1 MVISGNFRFCPL
13 TSFLTFVFFL
23 IFQGGGN
30 IGQAMGYSVELNCQV
45 EAFPRPTITWV
56 HEGIQLS
63 TNQVRFFLEK
73 KIYTVSVMN
82 RLLKECICGNYSEC
96 LHGTF
101 NNYWKSYTC
110 FSRIH

>member
-1 MVISGNFRFCPL
+1 MVISRNFRFCPL
-13 TSFLTFVFFL
+13 TSFLTFVLFL

-63 TNQVRFFLEK
+63 TNQVCFK
-73 KIYTVSVMN
+73 KKYYLPTYWTVKDMQITS
-82 RLLKECICGNYSEC
+82 
-96 LHGTF
+96 
-101 NNYWKSYTC
+101 
-110 FSRIH
+110 